1 MVRLY
6 GIIYVCTSLNVQGQR
21 TRHHLTLRQ
30 SSNLFQHLL
39 TYNIM
44 TEAFLYR
51 PIMQYMYV
59 YTCIV

>member
-30 SSNLFQHLL
+30 SCNVFQHLL

-44 TEAFLYR
+44 TEAFLYT
-51 PIMQYMYV
+51 MQYMYV